1 MIKKTINY
9 IDYDGNERSEEAWFN
24 LSQAEIVEMN
34 MNEQGGLEK
43 VISRIIS
50 EQDNKKLFALFKN
63 VVLTSY
69 GKKSDDGRRFMK
81 SEELSTEFS
90 QTEAYSK
97 LMMELL
103 SGDAKTAEAF
113 INGLVTSAGT
123 APIEVK

>member
-50 EQDNKKLFALFKN
+50 EEDNKKLFALFKN